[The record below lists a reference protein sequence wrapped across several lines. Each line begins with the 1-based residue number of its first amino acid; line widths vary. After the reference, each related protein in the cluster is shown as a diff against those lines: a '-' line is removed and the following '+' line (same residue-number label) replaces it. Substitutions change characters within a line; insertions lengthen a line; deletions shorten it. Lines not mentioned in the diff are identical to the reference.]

1 MYTKCIIIGVDNPEL
16 VDILRIANQLA
27 ILRLA
32 TLRLAILRVPALLV
46 FPVFHQKILRNDP
59 VKAKTVRAV

>member
-32 TLRLAILRVPALLV
+32 ILRVYALLLV

>member
-27 ILRLA
+27 I
-32 TLRLAILRVPALLV
+32 LRLAILRVPALLV

-59 VKAKTVRAV
+59 VKAKTVRTI

>member
-32 TLRLAILRVPALLV
+32 ILRVSALLV
-46 FPVFHQKILRNDP
+46 FPVFHQKILRNEP

>member
-32 TLRLAILRVPALLV
+32 ILRVPALLV
-46 FPVFHQKILRNDP
+46 FLVFHQKILRNDP